1 MALTGTTSGALHP
14 GSGARGFTFGQS
26 TASSQELYTC
36 PQGKIAYIY
45 AGTYLKIDGLSY
57 PGWAGVNNTDANR
70 VRPFYI
76 TGGQT
81 ITSTGS
87 NSWGMGIEF
96 DA

>member
-14 GSGARGFTFGQS
+14 GSGARGFTFGTS
-26 TASSQELYTC
+26 TSTNQEMYVC

-45 AGTYLKIDGLSY
+45 AAQYVKIDGLTY
-57 PGWAGVNNTDANR
+57 PHWATGNSSSKDR

-76 TGGQT
+76 TAGQ
-81 ITSTGS
+81 ILTSTGTQTY
-87 NSWGMGIEF
+87 GMGIEF